1 MRKIVKKKGLEKLVF
16 PATRQGVKT
25 KTNPLPSRSQY
36 SVLRQICNLI
46 PAYLVPKLANETG
59 VDKKARTFSPWS
71 HLVSLIYAQL
81 THAIGLNDICDAL
94 RLHNGLLVTLRG
106 ATPPSRN
113 NLSHSNKER
122 DASLAEKIF
131 WSVLGHLQ
139 TLRPDFARGNRG
151 KGVARRFRRVIHVV
165 DSTTIQLVA
174 SCMDWAKHRR
184 RKAAAKCHLRLDL
197 HSFLPRFAIIDT
209 AKENDAKRSR
219 ELCAGIRPGE
229 IVVFDKAYLD
239 FAHLFDLL
247 KRGVFWVTR
256 AKDNM
261 VYEVLHA
268 LPVSGRILRD
278 EIIALS
284 NATAQAD
291 YPELMRRITALV
303 EIDGVEQEMVFL
315 TNNMEWSP
323 ASVADLYRC
332 RWSIE
337 AFFKQIKQTLQLADF
352 LGHSAN
358 AVRWQTWTALLVYVL
373 LRFLAFVN
381 GWQHSFTRIF
391 TLLRSA
397 LWRRWDLTSLLQCYG
412 TASGSFHFIATPQ
425 QPCFNGF

>member
-1 MRKIVKKKGLEKLVF
+1 MNK
-16 PATRQGVKT
+16 PTT
-25 KTNPLPSRSQY
+25 PSRSQFA
-36 SVLRQICNLI
+36 VLRQICNLI
-46 PAYLVPKLANETG
+46 PSYLVPKLARETG
-59 VDKKARTFSPWS
+59 VDKKARTFTPWS

-81 THAIGLNDICDAL
+81 THAIGLNDVCDAL
-94 RLHNGLLVTLRG
+94 RLHGGLLVTLRG

-122 DASLAEKIF
+122 DASLAEKVF
-131 WSVLGHLQ
+131 WAVLGHLQ
-139 TLRPDFARGNRG
+139 SLQPGFARGNRG
-151 KGVARRFRRVIHVV
+151 KGVARRFRRAIHVV

-209 AKENDAKRSR
+209 ARENDSKRSR
-219 ELCAGIRPGE
+219 ELCAAIRAGE
-229 IVVFDKAYLD
+229 IVVFDKAYVD

-247 KRGVFWVTR
+247 RRGVFWVSR

-261 VYEVLHA
+261 AFKVLRV

-278 EIIALS
+278 EVIRLS
-284 NATAQAD
+284 NAGAFED
-291 YPELMRRITALV
+291 YPDVMRRIIALV

-323 ASVADLYRC
+323 ASVADLYRN

-358 AVRWQTWTALLVYVL
+358 AVRWQVWTALLVYCL
-373 LRFLAFVN
+373 LRFLAFVH
-381 GWQHSFTRIF
+381 GWHHSFTRLF
-391 TLLRSA
+391 TLVRTA
-397 LWRRWDLTSLLQCYG
+397 LWRRWDLASLLQSYG
-412 TASGSFHFIATPQ
+412 TASGAFRFIATPQ

>member
-1 MRKIVKKKGLEKLVF
+1 MKK
-16 PATRQGVKT
+16 TT
-25 KTNPLPSRSQY
+25 TLPSRSQFA
-36 SVLRQICNLI
+36 VLRQICNLI
-46 PAYLVPKLANETG
+46 PSYLVPKLARETG
-59 VDKKARTFSPWS
+59 VDKKVRTFSPWS

-81 THAIGLNDICDAL
+81 THAIGLNDICDGL
-94 RLHNGLLVTLRG
+94 RLHSGLLVTLRG
-106 ATPPSRN
+106 ASAPSRN

-139 TLRPDFARGNRG
+139 TLQPGFARGNRG

-197 HSFLPRFAIIDT
+197 HSFLPRFAIVDT
-209 AKENDAKRSR
+209 ARENDGKRSR

-229 IVVFDKAYLD
+229 IVVFDKAYID

-247 KRGVFWVTR
+247 QRGVFWVTR

-261 VYEVLHA
+261 AAEVLHS

-278 EIIALS
+278 ELIALRNPS
-284 NATAQAD
+284 ALAD

-303 EIDGVEQEMVFL
+303 EVDGVEQEMVFL
-315 TNNMEWSP
+315 TNNLEWS
-323 ASVADLYRC
+323 ATSVTDLYRC

-358 AVRWQTWTALLVYVL
+358 AVRWQIWSALLVYVL
-373 LRFLAFVN
+373 LRFLAFGH
-381 GWQHSFTRIF
+381 GWHHSFTRIF
-391 TLLRSA
+391 TLIRSA
-397 LWRRWDLTSLLQCYG
+397 LWRRWDLSSLLQSYG
-412 TASGSFHFIATPQ
+412 TASGAFRFIATPQ
-425 QPCFNGF
+425 QPCFQGF

>member
-1 MRKIVKKKGLEKLVF
+1 MKK
-16 PATRQGVKT
+16 TT
-25 KTNPLPSRSQY
+25 TLPSRSQFA
-36 SVLRQICNLI
+36 VLRQICNLI
-46 PAYLVPKLANETG
+46 PAYLVPKLARESG

-81 THAIGLNDICDAL
+81 THAIGLNDICDGL
-94 RLHNGLLVTLRG
+94 RLHSSLLVTLRA

-139 TLRPDFARGNRG
+139 TLQPGFARGNRG

-209 AKENDAKRSR
+209 ARENDAKRSR

-247 KRGVFWVTR
+247 QRGVFWVTR

-261 VYEVLHA
+261 VCEVIDS
-268 LPVSGRILRD
+268 LPVAGRILRD
-278 EIIALS
+278 EIISLRH
-284 NATAQAD
+284 ATAFEH

-303 EIDGVEQEMVFL
+303 EIDGREQELVFL
-315 TNNMEWSP
+315 TNNLQWSA

-358 AVRWQTWTALLVYVL
+358 AVRWQIWTALLVYVL
-373 LRFLAFVN
+373 LRFQAFLHH
-381 GWQHSFTRIF
+381 WSHSFTRLF
-391 TLLRSA
+391 TLVRCA
-397 LWRRWDLTSLLQCYG
+397 LWRRWDLASLLQSYG
-412 TASGSFHFIATPQ
+412 TASGSFRFIATPQ

>member
-1 MRKIVKKKGLEKLVF
+1 MKK
-16 PATRQGVKT
+16 TT
-25 KTNPLPSRSQY
+25 TLPSRSQFA
-36 SVLRQICNLI
+36 VLRQICNLI
-46 PAYLVPKLANETG
+46 PSYLVPKLARETG
-59 VDKKARTFSPWS
+59 VDKKVRTFSPWS

-81 THAIGLNDICDAL
+81 THAIGLNDICDGL
-94 RLHNGLLVTLRG
+94 RLHSGLLVTLRG
-106 ATPPSRN
+106 ASAPSRN

-139 TLRPDFARGNRG
+139 TLQPGFARGNRG

-197 HSFLPRFAIIDT
+197 HSFLPRFAIVDT
-209 AKENDAKRSR
+209 ARENDGKRSR

-229 IVVFDKAYLD
+229 IVVFDKAYID
-239 FAHLFDLL
+239 FAHLIDLL
-247 KRGVFWVTR
+247 QRGVFWVTR

-261 VYEVLHA
+261 AAEVLHS

-278 EIIALS
+278 ELIALRNPS
-284 NATAQAD
+284 ALAD

-303 EIDGVEQEMVFL
+303 EVDGVEQEMVFL
-315 TNNMEWSP
+315 TNNLEWS
-323 ASVADLYRC
+323 ATSVTDLYRC

-358 AVRWQTWTALLVYVL
+358 AVRWQIWSALLVYVL
-373 LRFLAFVN
+373 LRFLAFAH
-381 GWQHSFTRIF
+381 GWHHSFTRIF
-391 TLLRSA
+391 TLIRSA
-397 LWRRWDLTSLLQCYG
+397 LWRRWDLSSLLQSYG
-412 TASGSFHFIATPQ
+412 TASGAFRFIATPQ
-425 QPCFNGF
+425 QPCFQGF

>member
-1 MRKIVKKKGLEKLVF
+1 MKK
-16 PATRQGVKT
+16 TT
-25 KTNPLPSRSQY
+25 TLPSRSQFA
-36 SVLRQICNLI
+36 VLRQICNLI
-46 PAYLVPKLANETG
+46 PSYLVPKLAKESG

-81 THAIGLNDICDAL
+81 THAIGLNDICDGL
-94 RLHNGLLVTLRG
+94 RLHSGLLVTLRA

-122 DASLAEKIF
+122 DAGLAEKIF

-139 TLRPDFARGNRG
+139 TLQPGFARGNRG

-165 DSTTIQLVA
+165 DSTTIALVA

-197 HSFLPRFAIIDT
+197 MSFLPRFAIIDT
-209 AKENDAKRSR
+209 ARENDAKRSR

-247 KRGVFWVTR
+247 QRGVFWVTR

-261 VYEVLHA
+261 VCEVIDS
-268 LPVSGRILRD
+268 LPVAGRILRD
-278 EIIALS
+278 EIVSLRH
-284 NATAQAD
+284 ATAFER

-303 EIDGVEQEMVFL
+303 EIDGREQELVFL
-315 TNNMEWSP
+315 TNNLQWSP

-332 RWSIE
+332 RWAIE

-358 AVRWQTWTALLVYVL
+358 AVRWQIWTALLVYVL
-373 LRFLAFVN
+373 LRFQAFLHH
-381 GWQHSFTRIF
+381 WSHSFIRLF
-391 TLLRSA
+391 TLLRCA
-397 LWRRWDLTSLLQCYG
+397 LWRRWDLASLLQCYG
-412 TASGSFHFIATPQ
+412 TASGSFRFIATPQ
-425 QPCFNGF
+425 QPCFKGF

>member
-1 MRKIVKKKGLEKLVF
+1 MN
-16 PATRQGVKT
+16 KT
-25 KTNPLPSRSQY
+25 TTPSRSQFA
-36 SVLRQICNLI
+36 VLRQICNLI
-46 PAYLVPKLANETG
+46 PAHLVPKLARETG

-71 HLVSLIYAQL
+71 HVVSLIYAQL
-81 THAIGLNDICDAL
+81 THAIGLNDICDGL
-94 RLHNGLLVTLRG
+94 RLHNGLLVTLRA

-113 NLSHSNKER
+113 NLSHANKER

-139 TLRPDFARGNRG
+139 TLQPGFARGNRG
-151 KGVARRFRRVIHVV
+151 RGIARRFRRVIHVV

-197 HSFLPRFAIIDT
+197 HSFLPRFAIVDT
-209 AKENDAKRSR
+209 ARENDGKRSR
-219 ELCAGIRPGE
+219 ELCAGIRAGE

-247 KRGVFWVTR
+247 GRGVFWVTR
-256 AKDNM
+256 AKENM
-261 VYEVLHA
+261 AYEVVA
-268 LPVSGRILRD
+268 TLPAPGAHILRD
-278 EIIALS
+278 ELIVLS
-284 NATAQAD
+284 SAVAAKD
-291 YPELMRRITALV
+291 YPEVLRRITALV
-303 EIDGVEQEMVFL
+303 EVDGRKQEMVFL
-315 TNNMEWSP
+315 TNNMDWSP

-332 RWSIE
+332 RWAIE

-358 AVRWQTWTALLVYVL
+358 AVRWQIWTALLVYVL
-373 LRFLAFVN
+373 LRFLAFAHR
-381 GWQHSFTRIF
+381 WDHSFTRLF
-391 TLLRSA
+391 TLIRSA
-397 LWRRWDLTSLLQCYG
+397 LWRHWDLASLLQSYG
-412 TASGSFHFIATPQ
+412 TASGSFRFIATPQ